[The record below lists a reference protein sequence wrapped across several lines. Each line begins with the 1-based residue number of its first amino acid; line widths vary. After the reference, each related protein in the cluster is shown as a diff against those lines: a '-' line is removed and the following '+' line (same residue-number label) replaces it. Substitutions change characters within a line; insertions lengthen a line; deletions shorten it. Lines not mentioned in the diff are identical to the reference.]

1 MQSLKRDPSSDALPP
16 ALIYAA
22 ALTFGVLAALAL
34 EIYLTGAGFDPANLW
49 ENFLSSGTRDLRT
62 AGPWWGIVALAFV
75 VGGITAAALSRLPP
89 PWHRYRLLRWVAAG
103 VILLLLEDITH
114 SGCRAPGRGGRCE
127 RGGSLDCAVRRSAD
141 GLAGSLCR
149 RAALTGGELSL
160 QSQIVLG
167 PRHTRFS
174 CGERDETIVR
184 RLEP

>member
-22 ALTFGVLAALAL
+22 ALTCGVLAALAL

-75 VGGITAAALSRLPP
+75 VAGITAAALSRLPP

-114 SGCRAPGRGGRCE
+114 SAVAPEAAAAGVNVAVRLTALCVAALMALLGAYV
-127 RGGSLDCAVRRSAD
+127 AVRR
-141 GLAGSLCR
+141 
-149 RAALTGGELSL
+149 
-160 QSQIVLG
+160 
-167 PRHTRFS
+167 
-174 CGERDETIVR
+174 
-184 RLEP
+184 

>member
-1 MQSLKRDPSSDALPP
+1 MQSLKRDPSSDALTP

-22 ALTFGVLAALAL
+22 ALTCGVLAALAL

-62 AGPWWGIVALAFV
+62 AGPWWGIDALSFV

-114 SGCRAPGRGGRCE
+114 SGVAPEAVAAGVNVAVRLTALCVAALMALLGAYV
-127 RGGSLDCAVRRSAD
+127 AVRR
-141 GLAGSLCR
+141 
-149 RAALTGGELSL
+149 
-160 QSQIVLG
+160 
-167 PRHTRFS
+167 
-174 CGERDETIVR
+174 
-184 RLEP
+184 

>member
-1 MQSLKRDPSSDALPP
+1 MQSSKRDAFSTPLPP

-22 ALTFGVLAALAL
+22 ALNCGVLAALTL

-114 SGCRAPGRGGRCE
+114 SGVAPEAVAAGVNVAVRLTALCVAALMALLGAYV
-127 RGGSLDCAVRRSAD
+127 AVRR
-141 GLAGSLCR
+141 
-149 RAALTGGELSL
+149 
-160 QSQIVLG
+160 
-167 PRHTRFS
+167 
-174 CGERDETIVR
+174 
-184 RLEP
+184 

>member
-1 MQSLKRDPSSDALPP
+1 LTP

-22 ALTFGVLAALAL
+22 ALTCGVLAALAL

-75 VGGITAAALSRLPP
+75 VGGITAAALSRLLP

-114 SGCRAPGRGGRCE
+114 SGVAPEAVAAGVNVAVRLTALCVAALMALLGAYV
-127 RGGSLDCAVRRSAD
+127 AVRR
-141 GLAGSLCR
+141 
-149 RAALTGGELSL
+149 
-160 QSQIVLG
+160 
-167 PRHTRFS
+167 
-174 CGERDETIVR
+174 
-184 RLEP
+184 

>member
-103 VILLLLEDITH
+103 GPEAVAA
-114 SGCRAPGRGGRCE
+114 GVNV
-127 RGGSLDCAVRRSAD
+127 AVRLTA
-141 GLAGSLCR
+141 LCV
-149 RAALTGGELSL
+149 AALMAL
-160 QSQIVLG
+160 LG
-167 PRHTRFS
+167 AY
-174 CGERDETIVR
+174 VALR
-184 RLEP
+184 R

>member
-103 VILLLLEDITH
+103 VIVLLLEDITH
-114 SGCRAPGRGGRCE
+114 SAGGLEAVAAGVNVAVRLTALCVAALMALL
-127 RGGSLDCAVRRSAD
+127 GAYVAVRR
-141 GLAGSLCR
+141 
-149 RAALTGGELSL
+149 
-160 QSQIVLG
+160 
-167 PRHTRFS
+167 
-174 CGERDETIVR
+174 
-184 RLEP
+184 